1 MKAFTRPPGNM
12 INRLLI
18 VIALIGLLTIINL
31 IVYKNPINWDLTE
44 DRTNSLSPET
54 IYTLAALPSPVYVR
68 AFFSTQAYNL
78 EIAKTLL
85 GKYQYYGK
93 DNFVVEWIDPQTD
106 AIAAEKAG
114 ITRDEIIVVTLN
126 GRSEQIAYPDEQE
139 ITSALIKL
147 INPNSHIIYF
157 LSGHGELDIQ
167 STGDSSLTQVRN
179 ALEAKNYTVKALNF
193 AVAPSIP
200 SDASAIV
207 VAGAEKPLSQAEV
220 ILIKNYLDQNG
231 SAIFLLEPA
240 VLVPDDPQW
249 QFLSH
254 YLQSEWGIAFTS
266 DIIINQNSIFDPV
279 IAIGTPQSYA
289 DHPVTQKLHGLT
301 TLFPSSHAVLID
313 DVPSGVMLEPII
325 TTDSAAWG
333 EMNIQSIQ
341 DDLQVF
347 NSDQDI
353 PGPLNLAVI
362 AAKGT
367 TNSRIAVV
375 GDSDFAM
382 DVNFFQYGN
391 GDLMINLVDWASK
404 QENLVTLTPKQVTNR
419 VIITPTGSGIGVI
432 FLIVFTLPL
441 LVLFAGIYTRLRRK
455 RKG

>member
-1 MKAFTRPPGNM
+1 MKAFTPPSGYM

-18 VIALIGLLTIINL
+18 VFALIGLLTMINFV
-31 IVYKNPINWDLTE
+31 VYKYPMNWDLTE

-54 IYTLAALPSPVYVR
+54 IDTLTALPSPVYVQ

-85 GKYQYYGK
+85 ENYQYYGK
-93 DNFVVEWIDPQTD
+93 DNFVVAWIDPQTD
-106 AIAAEKAG
+106 AIIAEKAG
-114 ITRDEIIVVTLN
+114 ITRDETIVVTLN

-157 LSGHGELDIQ
+157 LSGHGELDTQ
-167 STGDSSLTQVRN
+167 STGDSSLTQARN
-179 ALEAKNYTVKALNF
+179 ALEAKNYTVRVHNLAG
-193 AVAPSIP
+193 AQAIP

-207 VAGAEKPLSQAEV
+207 MAGAEKPLSLAEV
-220 ILIKNYLDQNG
+220 TLIKSYLNQNG

-240 VLVPDDPQW
+240 ALISDDPQW
-249 QFLSH
+249 QFLSQ
-254 YLQSEWGIAFTS
+254 YLQSEWGIASTS

-301 TLFPSSHAVLID
+301 TLFPSSRAILIN
-313 DVPSGVMLEPII
+313 DVPPAVMVEPII
-325 TTDSAAWG
+325 TTDSTAWG
-333 EMNIQSIQ
+333 EINIQSIQ

-353 PGPLNLAVI
+353 PGPLNLVVI
-362 AAKGT
+362 AANGT

-391 GDLMINLVDWASK
+391 GDLIINLVDWASK
-404 QENLVTLTPKQVTNR
+404 QESLITLTPKQITNR

-441 LVLFAGIYTRLRRK
+441 LVLFAGIYTWLRRK